1 MMPSPSE
8 KTEAGKHGNDDKKLV
23 RRDTGRE
30 LKLRDGKKKLPF
42 SKEDRSNSSKTVTVN
57 ENRAIDEEE
66 EYLNDVNDR
75 FENDDTQDDKIQPDK
90 VDDADR
96 DMDEYER
103 KMNET
108 ANKDDVN
115 YDKTNKASEENEFR
129 RDSMKTQNS
138 RRQDDKRQSISHYQ
152 SGGGGETKQI
162 TRNDSKRNVTA
173 PKKYPFNRY
182 NSYKDARSRIDTG
195 RDRNVRKSVDTGRNM
210 VVDRRQSHAIVEE
223 DQEQVE
229 TDRFGRLR
237 GYRFNE
243 ESESFDLIDYRDEWE
258 ESPENDVSVGL
269 NTVLFEFSLFQL
281 YSIISIFV
289 FRNDC
294 KQLLLYTNAL
304 HAHESCIFDVFATS
318 RK

>member
-8 KTEAGKHGNDDKKLV
+8 KTEAGKHGHDDKKLV

-30 LKLRDGKKKLPF
+30 LKLRNGKKKLPF

-108 ANKDDVN
+108 ANKDDFN
-115 YDKTNKASEENEFR
+115 YDKTNKASDENEFR

-138 RRQDDKRQSISHYQ
+138 RRQDDKRQSISHDQ

-223 DQEQVE
+223 DQEEVE

-289 FRNDC
+289 LRNDC
-294 KQLLLYTNAL
+294 RQFLFYTNA
-304 HAHESCIFDVFATS
+304 
-318 RK
+318 